1 MKYVLTETINLY
13 HVIEVEDDDFDIDE
27 LLKNLNANAL
37 SCGSTPA
44 KKNLCTELKME
55 LMNQDTEI
63 ELYPIESGYETT
75 QFDIT
80 DEF

>member
-27 LLKNLNANAL
+27 LLKNLNANVL
-37 SCGSTPA
+37 SCGSNPT
-44 KKNLCTELKME
+44 KKGLCTELRLE
-55 LMNQDTEI
+55 LMNQDSDIT
-63 ELYPIESGYETT
+63 LYPIESGYETT

>member
-27 LLKNLNANAL
+27 LLKNLNANVL
-37 SCGSTPA
+37 SCGSTPV
-44 KKNLCTELKME
+44 KKDLCTELKME
-55 LMNQDTEI
+55 LMNQDSEI